1 MKLINTILILL
12 ITSTTSFS
20 ISRYFENDTLYV
32 WAKGGLKLRNDDD
45 FNSTILDTLT
55 FGDSIIALEGK
66 YLPWNDFYID
76 DNVKLMHN
84 ESKGAIYYKKI
95 KLKGSW
101 VRVRYKNIV
110 FYVFDAYL
118 SKMKI
123 PKMSNKY
130 YALNSFK
137 FFTDYLKE
145 YTKLKGDSH
154 DSTIS
159 KYVFKDELYI
169 KEYIDDN
176 KGSTTVIFF
185 NLSFEELYLLIA
197 YQQKYVF
204 GLDVKQY
211 IKKSGRF
218 SELRKIEVGLEC
230 GSFQFYEI
238 DNTAVF
244 EIWEGC

>member
-1 MKLINTILILL
+1 MKFISIILILL
-12 ITSTTSFS
+12 ISTATSFS

-32 WAKGGLKLRNDDD
+32 WAKGGLKLRNSDN
-45 FNSTILDTLT
+45 FNSTILDTIT

-66 YLPWNDFYID
+66 YLPWNDFYINE
-76 DNVKLMHN
+76 NVKLMHN
-84 ESKGAIYYKKI
+84 DSKGAIYYKKI

-110 FYVFDAYL
+110 GYVFDAYL

-123 PKMSNKY
+123 PKLSTKY
-130 YALNSFK
+130 YNINSFE
-137 FFTDYLKE
+137 FFKDYLKE
-145 YTKLKGDSH
+145 YTKLTGDSH

-176 KGSTTVIFF
+176 KASTTVIFF

-218 SELRKIEVGLEC
+218 SELRKIEVTLEC
-230 GSFQFYEI
+230 GGLEFFEI

-244 EIWEGC
+244 EIWYGC